1 MRQLLN
7 TLYVTTPRAYV
18 HLDHDTLRVEVAR
31 ELKLQVPLLQLGG
44 IVCFGD
50 VMVSP
55 ALLHRCADDGRS
67 LVFLT
72 EHGRFKARLEGTASG
87 NVLLRRA
94 QHLALSDEGR
104 RTAIARNLLAGKLR
118 NARQVLLRGAR
129 EATGEDAAALAAGA
143 RRIGQIIERLPLR
156 NDVELMR
163 GDEGEAGRV
172 YFGVFGRLVR
182 EDREAFAIDGRT
194 RRPPLDRMNAV
205 LSFLYTL
212 VRTDCA
218 AALEGVG
225 LDPQVGFLH
234 ALRPGR
240 PALALDL
247 MEELRPALADR
258 LALALVN
265 RKQLGRDYF
274 ESWQT
279 ALEPSA
285 DGDEMPAGGA
295 VYLNEA
301 GRRTVLV
308 AYQKRKE
315 EEVEYRVI
323 ASRVPLGLVPH
334 LQARLLA
341 RHLREDLAHYPP
353 FLIR

>member
-1 MRQLLN
+1 LLN
-7 TLYVTTPRAYV
+7 TLFVTTPRAYV
-18 HLDHDTLRVEVAR
+18 HLDHDTLRVEVER
-31 ELKLQVPLLQLGG
+31 QLRLQVPLLQLGG

-67 LVFLT
+67 VVFLT
-72 EHGRFKARLEGTASG
+72 EHGRFKARLEGPTSG
-87 NVLLRRA
+87 NVLLRRG

-118 NARQVLLRGAR
+118 NARHVLLRGAR
-129 EATGEDAAALAAGA
+129 EADGEDAGALAVAA
-143 RRIGQIIERLPLR
+143 GQIGRIVERLPR
-156 NDVELMR
+156 RIDVDLLR

-172 YFGVFGRLVR
+172 YFEAFSRLVR
-182 EDREAFAIDGRT
+182 EDREAFWLAGRT
-194 RRPPLDRMNAV
+194 RRPPLDRMNAL

-212 VRTDCA
+212 LRADCVS
-218 AALEGVG
+218 ALEGVG

-240 PALALDL
+240 PALGLDL

-258 LALALVN
+258 LALTLVN
-265 RKQLGRDYF
+265 RKQVGRDDF
-274 ESWQT
+274 E
-279 ALEPSA
+279 EHP
-285 DGDEMPAGGA
+285 GGA
-295 VYLNEA
+295 VYLNER
-301 GRRTVLV
+301 GRKAVIV

-315 EEVEYRVI
+315 DEVDHRVVGQK
-323 ASRVPLGLVPH
+323 VPFGLVPH

-353 FLIR
+353 FLVR